1 MRRRVGAILFLT
13 LGCLGPT
20 EPRPELV
27 GEGTPVMFVGSSY
40 LYWQDIPGIVQ
51 ALADSAGGERIAVMT
66 IAEPDFALIDHWRRG
81 IVQRELSRHDF
92 RWVVLQQGPSSVQI
106 NRDSLRLLTGLFADE
121 MARVGN
127 ATPALFS
134 AWPSASR
141 RQDFARAIESYTLA
155 AADVGGVL
163 LPVAA
168 SWLEAWD
175 RQSTLQMYDDNLH
188 PSPVGAYLAA
198 LVVYTE
204 LLGVSP
210 IGLPASV
217 TTRSGNT
224 ITIDAALAATLQD
237 VAATVTAVAP

>member
-1 MRRRVGAILFLT
+1 
-13 LGCLGPT
+13 
-20 EPRPELV
+20 
-27 GEGTPVMFVGSSY
+27 MFVGNSL

-81 IVQRELSRHDF
+81 TVQRELARHDF
-92 RWVVLQQGPSSVQI
+92 RWVVLQQGPSSVEI
-106 NRDSLRLLTGLFADE
+106 NRDSLRLLAGFFADE

-141 RQDFARAIESYTLA
+141 RQDFTRAIESYTLA
-155 AADVGGVL
+155 AADVSGVL

-175 RQSTLQMYDDNLH
+175 RQATLQMYDDNLH

-198 LVVYTE
+198 LVVYAR

-210 IGLPASV
+210 TGLPASV
-217 TTRSGNT
+217 RTRSGNT
-224 ITIDAALAATLQD
+224 ITIDATLAATLQD
-237 VAATVTAVAP
+237 VAATVTTAAPMVRR